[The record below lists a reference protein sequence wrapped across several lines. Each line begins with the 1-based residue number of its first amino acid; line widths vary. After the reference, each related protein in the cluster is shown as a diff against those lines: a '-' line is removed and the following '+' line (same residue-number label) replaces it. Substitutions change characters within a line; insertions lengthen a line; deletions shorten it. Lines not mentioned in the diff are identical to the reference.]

1 MALHVF
7 RPPVPA
13 RVRLQGNKPVFASFQ
28 GCSGKVIHAS
38 GPWRS
43 SGQWWED
50 KPWQEDAW
58 DLELIFA
65 GESPATHSFSGYANK
80 LDIRH
85 SERSEES
92 ALHDNSRKREIPRR
106 FACLRRQAPRN
117 DDQNM
122 LSRSFLYRFCYD
134 CLLEKWFVRGVYD

>member
-1 MALHVF
+1 KFSIATAEVHASGRASKRFSKNNLQNGSNYHSPTETPAMALHVF
-7 RPPVPA
+7 RPLVPA

-58 DLELIFA
+58 DLEIIFA

-92 ALHDNSRKREIPRR
+92 ALHDNS
-106 FACLRRQAPRN
+106 
-117 DDQNM
+117 
-122 LSRSFLYRFCYD
+122 
-134 CLLEKWFVRGVYD
+134 